1 MTALKT
7 DRDRIKN
14 WSFTHSLIVDAVK
27 IRRLHDI
34 GSSTKGKIYLQQQ
47 WKHWY
52 QWKRWFQEDL
62 QALLRERNQDL
73 QTLKEDRDGKATMLE
88 ESNTNI
94 VRIQAER
101 DSAQAS

>member
-1 MTALKT
+1 MADL
-7 DRDRIKN
+7 
-14 WSFTHSLIVDAVK
+14 
-27 IRRLHDI
+27 
-34 GSSTKGKIYLQQQ
+34 
-47 WKHWY
+47 
-52 QWKRWFQEDL
+52 QEDL